1 MKTKK
6 IKQEQLDR
14 LIEANRK
21 FRDLKFNIADIE
33 INFERLKVQKNQMMA
48 NIEIAAHDLSSV
60 QEEIYNEYGDVKVN
74 LQTGEFN

>member
-1 MKTKK
+1 MEKK

-14 LIEANRK
+14 LIDSNRK
-21 FRDLKFNIADIE
+21 FRDLKFNIADAE
-33 INFERLKVQKNQMMA
+33 INFERLKVQKAQLMA

-60 QEEIYNEYGDVKVN
+60 QEEIYNEYGDVQVN

>member
-1 MKTKK
+1 MEKK

-14 LIEANRK
+14 LIDANRK
-21 FRDLKFNIADIE
+21 FRDLKFNIADAE
-33 INFERLKVQKNQMMA
+33 INFERLKVQKAQLMA

-60 QEEIYNEYGDVKVN
+60 QEEIYNEYGDVQVN

>member
-1 MKTKK
+1 MEKK

-14 LIEANRK
+14 LIDANRK

-33 INFERLKVQKNQMMA
+33 INFERLKVQKSQSMA

-60 QEEIYNEYGDVKVN
+60 QEEIYNEYGDVQVN

>member
-6 IKQEQLDR
+6 IKQDQLDR
-14 LIEANRK
+14 LIDANRK

-33 INFERLKVQKNQMMA
+33 INFERLKVQKAQSMA

-60 QEEIYNEYGDVKVN
+60 QEEIYNEYGDVQVN

>member
-1 MKTKK
+1 METKK

-14 LIEANRK
+14 LIDANRK

-33 INFERLKVQKNQMMA
+33 INFERLKVQKSQSMA

-60 QEEIYNEYGDVKVN
+60 QEEIYNEYGDVQVN

>member
-6 IKQEQLDR
+6 IKQDQLDR

>member
-1 MKTKK
+1 MEKK

-14 LIEANRK
+14 LIDANRK

-33 INFERLKVQKNQMMA
+33 INFERLKVQKAQLMA

-60 QEEIYNEYGDVKVN
+60 QEEIYNEYGDVQVN

>member
-1 MKTKK
+1 METKK

-14 LIEANRK
+14 LIDANRK
-21 FRDLKFNIADIE
+21 FRDLKFNIADAE
-33 INFERLKVQKNQMMA
+33 INFERLKVQKSQLMA

-60 QEEIYNEYGDVKVN
+60 QEEIYNEYGDVQVN

>member
-1 MKTKK
+1 MAKK

-14 LIEANRK
+14 LIDANRK

-33 INFERLKVQKNQMMA
+33 INFERLKVQKVQSMA

-60 QEEIYNEYGDVKVN
+60 QEEIYNEYGDVQVN

>member
-14 LIEANRK
+14 LIDANRK

-33 INFERLKVQKNQMMA
+33 INFERLKVQKSQAMA

-60 QEEIYNEYGDVKVN
+60 QEEIYNEYGDVQVN

>member
-1 MKTKK
+1 MEKK
-6 IKQEQLDR
+6 IKQDQLDR
-14 LIEANRK
+14 LIDANRK

-33 INFERLKVQKNQMMA
+33 INFERLKVQKSQSMA

-60 QEEIYNEYGDVKVN
+60 QEEIYNEYGDVQVN

>member
-1 MKTKK
+1 MEKK

-14 LIEANRK
+14 LIDANRK

-33 INFERLKVQKNQMMA
+33 INFERLKVQKAQAMA

-60 QEEIYNEYGDVKVN
+60 QEEIYNEYGDVQVN

>member
-6 IKQEQLDR
+6 IKQDQLDR

-33 INFERLKVQKNQMMA
+33 INLERLKVQKSQSMA
-48 NIEIAAHDLSSV
+48 NIEIAAHDLSVV

>member
-1 MKTKK
+1 METKK

-33 INFERLKVQKNQMMA
+33 INFERLKVQKNQIMA
-48 NIEIAAHDLSSV
+48 NMEIAAHDLASV

>member
-1 MKTKK
+1 MEKK
-6 IKQEQLDR
+6 IKQDQLDR
-14 LIEANRK
+14 LIDANRK

-33 INFERLKVQKNQMMA
+33 INFERLKVQKAQAMA

-60 QEEIYNEYGDVKVN
+60 QEEIYNEYGDVQVN